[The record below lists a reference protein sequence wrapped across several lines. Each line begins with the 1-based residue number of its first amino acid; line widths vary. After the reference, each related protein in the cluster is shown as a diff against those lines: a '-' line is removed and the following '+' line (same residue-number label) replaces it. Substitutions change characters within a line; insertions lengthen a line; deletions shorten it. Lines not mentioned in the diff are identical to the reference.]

1 MFACGAP
8 QDRAIDQRRAAD
20 AGADGQHD
28 GDAHAAGSA
37 RQRLAEERRIGV
49 VDEPHR
55 RAEAG
60 NERAHDIVPLPTG
73 ECVEVLDP
81 PARFVEGTGAAE
93 TDARERTG
101 VYAGLGHRLVDGAG
115 QPREPRIEARLDV
128 RCDGP
133 PRPHGATRIDRADR
147 DLGAADIDAQRK
159 TAHRLSPSRLMP
171 AAASSS
177 QRQTASPC
185 SHRKDAG
192 SAGVTRRSA
201 SRASGSCLA
210 APETRSRM
218 RRARRMSPRPSV
230 SPWRTEASFPPAWS
244 GRAIARQ
251 ASQHGRRDRNP
262 PRAR

>member
-1 MFACGAP
+1 MPA
-8 QDRAIDQRRAAD
+8 
-20 AGADGQHD
+20 
-28 GDAHAAGSA
+28 SA
-37 RQRLAEERRIGV
+37 R
-49 VDEPHR
+49 
-55 RAEAG
+55 
-60 NERAHDIVPLPTG
+60 
-73 ECVEVLDP
+73 
-81 PARFVEGTGAAE
+81 
-93 TDARERTG
+93 G
-101 VYAGLGHRLVDGAG
+101 VYAGLGHRLVDGPG

-133 PRPHGATRIDRADR
+133 PRPHGATLIDRADR

-159 TAHRLSPSRLMP
+159 AAHRPAPSRPVP

-230 SPWRTEASFPPAWS
+230 SPWRTEAVVPPAS
-244 GRAIARQ
+244 DGRAIARQ
-251 ASQHGRRDRNP
+251 VSRHDRGIEALRRLVQPQMPVSPEPQDAEVDRPGRRQRRLHPPALGRRIRRIAAKADPALGRHREGATDRAAPGRRRSLRGRRRRRP
-262 PRAR
+262 PTRRAG